1 MEDTA
6 TREVMW
12 NIDHSLTWVMYLL
25 FLVAL
30 GFCIY
35 FLVKRWRLMSI
46 GAPVDRTSDWKV
58 RAKGMIADALLQ
70 LRVLKKP
77 GAGIMH
83 LGMYVGMI
91 IMLIAT
97 VVTAAQFD
105 LGFQLIYGD
114 FYLYFMALAV
124 DLAGLAFCVAM
135 VACIIRR
142 IVNKKLD
149 TKPGDIIVLVLLLV
163 IGLSG
168 FAVEGLRIVGTDDP
182 WRAWSPIGN
191 MVAMLFANFTPE
203 QISLTHQIIWWSHM
217 GMAFALIA
225 YWMYSKLV
233 HVLLMPADVWCRSLE
248 PKGTLPYI
256 NVEDENLTT
265 MGVGQLED
273 FTWKDLLDSE
283 ACIRCGRC
291 EDVCPAF
298 NTGKDLSPKNMVQS
312 LRSELEIRGPIV
324 WKAQHEG
331 AKRDEMGVYIASSG
345 EPYAFDEQQQSTM
358 DRTLVGDAVNTQSIW
373 DCTTCGA
380 CMAACPTLVE
390 HAPKIV
396 KMRTYQVSMESA
408 FPSEAQATF
417 RNLENNG
424 NPWGLGWQTRSKW
437 TEGLDVP
444 TLAER
449 PDAEY
454 LYWPGCSGAFDARSR
469 KVSIALVGLLKKAGV
484 DFAILGNEEKCCGD
498 SARRLGNEFVYY
510 MLAQENIATLQAYGV
525 KKIIV
530 QCPHCM
536 QALSRDYPQL
546 GGHFE
551 VIHHSQL
558 LAELVREGKLQCS
571 APDGTKIAVHD
582 SCYLGRYQDEY
593 EAPRA
598 VVSAAGGHVVE
609 FERSHE
615 KSFCCGAG
623 GGRMWLEDASGKRMG
638 DERAK
643 QALDTA
649 CDEVATSCPFC
660 LTMLSDGM
668 AACDS
673 ETKVYDIAEL
683 LAQVQ

>member
-1 MEDTA
+1 MEETA
-6 TREVMW
+6 SREIMW
-12 NIDHSLTWVMYLL
+12 NIDHSLTWIMYLS

-30 GFCIY
+30 GFCVY

-46 GAPVDRTSDWKV
+46 GAPVDRTSNWKQ
-58 RAKGMIADALLQ
+58 RLKGMVLDALLQ

-77 GAGIMH
+77 GAGVMH

-91 IMLIAT
+91 IMVIAT

-114 FYLYFMALAV
+114 FYLYFMSLVV
-124 DLAGLAFCVAM
+124 DLAGLAFCIAM

-142 IVNKKLD
+142 CVNKKLD

-168 FAVEGLRIVGTDDP
+168 FVVEGLRIVGTDDP

-191 MVAMLFANFTPE
+191 MVSMLFVNFTPE
-203 QISLTHQIIWWSHM
+203 QISMTHQIVWWSHM
-217 GMAFALIA
+217 AIAFSLIA

-273 FTWKDLLDSE
+273 FTWKDLLDAE
-283 ACIRCGRC
+283 ACVRCGRC

-298 NTGKDLSPKNMVQS
+298 NTGKALSPKNMVQS
-312 LRSELEIRGPIV
+312 LRSELEVRGPIV
-324 WKAQHEG
+324 WKAQHDG
-331 AKRDEMGVYIASSG
+331 ATRDDMGAYVTAEG
-345 EPYAFDEQQQSTM
+345 EPYPFSEQQQVTL
-358 DRTLVGDAVNTQSIW
+358 DRTLVGDAFDSQALW

-390 HAPKIV
+390 HTPKIV

-408 FPSEAQATF
+408 FPPEAQATF

-424 NPWGLGWQTRSKW
+424 NPWGLGWQTRAKW

-444 TLAER
+444 TLAEN

-484 DFAILGNEEKCCGD
+484 NFAILGNEEKCCGD
-498 SARRLGNEFVYY
+498 SARRMGNEFVYY
-510 MLAQENIATLQAYGV
+510 MLASENIATMQAYGV

-536 QALSRDYPQL
+536 QTLSRDYPQL
-546 GGHFE
+546 GGNFE

-558 LAELVREGKLQCS
+558 LAQLVREGKLQCS
-571 APDGTKIAVHD
+571 AAGDKKIAVHD

-598 VVSAAGGHVVE
+598 VVSAAGATVVE

-623 GGRMWLEDASGKRMG
+623 GGRMWLEDKSGKRMG

-668 AACDS
+668 AACESD
-673 ETKVYDIAEL
+673 TKVRDIAEI

>member
-30 GFCIY
+30 GFCIF

-46 GAPVDRTSDWKV
+46 GAPVDRTSNWKA
-58 RAKGMIADALLQ
+58 RAKGMIVDALLQ

-77 GAGIMH
+77 GAGVMH

-105 LGFQLIYGD
+105 LGLQLIYGD

-124 DLAGLAFCVAM
+124 DLAGLAFCIAM
-135 VACIIRR
+135 VACIVRR

-168 FAVEGLRIVGTDDP
+168 FLVEGLRIVGTDDP

-191 MVAMLFANFTPE
+191 AVSSLFVNFTPE

-256 NVEDENLTT
+256 DVEDENLTT

-273 FTWKDLLDSE
+273 FTWKDLLDAE

-298 NTGKDLSPKNMVQS
+298 GTGKDLSPKNMVQS

-324 WKAQHEG
+324 WKATHDG
-331 AKRDEMGVYIASSG
+331 AKRDEMGVYIAKSG
-345 EPYAFDEQQQSTM
+345 EEYAFDEQQQSTM
-358 DRTLVGDAVNTQSIW
+358 DRKLVGDAVNTQSIW

-437 TEGLDVP
+437 AEGLDVP
-444 TLAER
+444 TLAEH

-469 KVSIALVGLLKKAGV
+469 KVSVVLVGLLKKAGV

-510 MLAQENIATLQAYGV
+510 MLAQDNIATLQAYGV

-546 GGHFE
+546 GGRFE

-558 LAELVREGKLQCS
+558 LAQLLREGKLQCS
-571 APDGTKIAVHD
+571 ASDGKKIAVHD

-598 VVSAAGGHVVE
+598 VVGAAGGQVVE

-673 ETKVYDIAEL
+673 ETKVRDIAEL

>member
-12 NIDHSLTWVMYLL
+12 NIDHSLTWVMYVL

-46 GAPVDRTSDWKV
+46 GAPVDRTSNWKV

-77 GAGIMH
+77 GAGVMH

-124 DLAGLAFCVAM
+124 DLAGLAFCIAM

-182 WRAWSPIGN
+182 WRAWSPIGS
-191 MVAMLFANFTPE
+191 MVSMLFVNFTPE
-203 QISLTHQIIWWSHM
+203 QISLAHQIIWWSHM

-225 YWMYSKLV
+225 CWMYLKLV

-256 NVEDENLTT
+256 DVEDENLTT

-273 FTWKDLLDSE
+273 FTWKDLLDAE

-324 WKAQHEG
+324 WRAQHDG
-331 AKRDEMGVYIASSG
+331 ALRDEMGVYIAKSG

-358 DRTLVGDAVNTQSIW
+358 DRKLVGDAVNTQAIW

-444 TLAER
+444 TLAEH

-454 LYWPGCSGAFDARSR
+454 LYWPGCSGAFDVRSR
-469 KVSIALVGLLKKAGV
+469 KVSVALVGLLKKAGV

-536 QALSRDYPQL
+536 QSLSRDYPQL

-558 LAELVREGKLQCS
+558 LAQLVREGKLQCAAS
-571 APDGTKIAVHD
+571 DGKKVAVHD

-598 VVSAAGGHVVE
+598 VVSAAGGQVIE

-615 KSFCCGAG
+615 KSF
-623 GGRMWLEDASGKRMG
+623 WLEDASGKRMG

-643 QALDTA
+643 LALDTA

-660 LTMLSDGM
+660 LTMLGDGM

>member
-1 MEDTA
+1 
-6 TREVMW
+6 
-12 NIDHSLTWVMYLL
+12 
-25 FLVAL
+25 
-30 GFCIY
+30 
-35 FLVKRWRLMSI
+35 
-46 GAPVDRTSDWKV
+46 
-58 RAKGMIADALLQ
+58 
-70 LRVLKKP
+70 
-77 GAGIMH
+77 
-83 LGMYVGMI
+83 
-91 IMLIAT
+91 
-97 VVTAAQFD
+97 
-105 LGFQLIYGD
+105 
-114 FYLYFMALAV
+114 
-124 DLAGLAFCVAM
+124 
-135 VACIIRR
+135 
-142 IVNKKLD
+142 
-149 TKPGDIIVLVLLLV
+149 
-163 IGLSG
+163 
-168 FAVEGLRIVGTDDP
+168 
-182 WRAWSPIGN
+182 
-191 MVAMLFANFTPE
+191 
-203 QISLTHQIIWWSHM
+203 
-217 GMAFALIA
+217 
-225 YWMYSKLV
+225 
-233 HVLLMPADVWCRSLE
+233 
-248 PKGTLPYI
+248 
-256 NVEDENLTT
+256 
-265 MGVGQLED
+265 
-273 FTWKDLLDSE
+273 
-283 ACIRCGRC
+283 
-291 EDVCPAF
+291 
-298 NTGKDLSPKNMVQS
+298 MVQS

-324 WKAQHEG
+324 WRARHDGAQ
-331 AKRDEMGVYIASSG
+331 RDEMGVYIAKSG
-345 EPYAFDEQQQSTM
+345 EPYAFDEQQESTM
-358 DRTLVGDAVNTQSIW
+358 GRKLVGDAVNTQAIW

-444 TLAER
+444 TLAEH

-558 LAELVREGKLQCS
+558 LAHLVREGKLQCA
-571 APDGTKIAVHD
+571 APNGKKVAVHD

-609 FERSHE
+609 FERSRE

-660 LTMLSDGM
+660 LTMLGDGM

-673 ETKVYDIAEL
+673 ETKVRDIAEL

>member
-46 GAPVDRTSDWKV
+46 GAPVDRTSNWKV

-77 GAGIMH
+77 GAGAMH

-124 DLAGLAFCVAM
+124 DLAGLAFCIAM
-135 VACIIRR
+135 VACIVRR

-168 FAVEGLRIVGTDDP
+168 FVVEGLRIVGTDDP

-191 MVAMLFANFTPE
+191 MVSMLFVNFTPE

-256 NVEDENLTT
+256 DVEDENLTT

-273 FTWKDLLDSE
+273 FTWKDLLDVE

-324 WKAQHEG
+324 WRARHDGAQ
-331 AKRDEMGVYIASSG
+331 RDEMGVYIAKSG
-345 EPYAFDEQQQSTM
+345 EPYAFDEQQESTM
-358 DRTLVGDAVNTQSIW
+358 GRKLVGDAVNTQAIW

-417 RNLENNG
+417 RNLEYNG

-444 TLAER
+444 TLAEH

-558 LAELVREGKLQCS
+558 LAHLVREGKLQCA
-571 APDGTKIAVHD
+571 APNGKKVAVHD

-598 VVSAAGGHVVE
+598 VVSAAGGRVVE
-609 FERSHE
+609 FERSRE

-660 LTMLSDGM
+660 LTMLGDGM

-673 ETKVYDIAEL
+673 ETKVRDIAEL

>member
-1 MEDTA
+1 MEETA
-6 TREVMW
+6 SREIMW
-12 NIDHSLTWVMYLL
+12 NISHSLTWVMYLL

-30 GFCIY
+30 GFCVY
-35 FLVKRWRLMSI
+35 FMVKRWRLMSI
-46 GAPVDRTSDWKV
+46 GQPVDRTSNWKT
-58 RAKGMIADALLQ
+58 RLKGMVVDALLQ

-77 GAGIMH
+77 GAGVMH

-91 IMLIAT
+91 IMVIAT
-97 VVTAAQFD
+97 VATAAQFD
-105 LGFQLIYGD
+105 LGINFIYGD
-114 FYLYFMALAV
+114 FYLYFMSLVV
-124 DLAGLAFCVAM
+124 DLAGLAFCIAM
-135 VACIIRR
+135 IACIIRR
-142 IVNKKLD
+142 CVNKKLD
-149 TKPGDIIVLVLLLV
+149 TKPGDIIVLVLLLI

-168 FAVEGLRIVGTDDP
+168 FVVEGLRIVGTDDP

-191 MVAMLFANFTPE
+191 LVSTLFVNFTPD
-203 QISLTHQIIWWSHM
+203 QISLAHQIIWWSHM
-217 GMAFALIA
+217 GLAFTLIA

-273 FTWKDLLDSE
+273 FTWKDLLDAE

-298 NTGKDLSPKNMVQS
+298 NTGKALSPKDMVQS

-324 WKAQHEG
+324 WKAQHGG
-331 AKRDEMGVYIASSG
+331 AKRDDMGAYVTAEG
-345 EPYAFDEQQQSTM
+345 KPYPFTEEQQVTL
-358 DRTLVGDAVNTQSIW
+358 DRTLVGDAFESQALW

-390 HAPKIV
+390 HTPKIV

-408 FPSEAQATF
+408 FPPEAQATF

-424 NPWGLGWQTRSKW
+424 NPWGLGWQTRAKW
-437 TEGLDVP
+437 AEGLDVP
-444 TLAER
+444 TLAEN

-484 DFAILGNEEKCCGD
+484 NFAILGNEEKCCGD
-498 SARRLGNEFVYY
+498 SARRMGNEFVYY
-510 MLAQENIATLQAYGV
+510 MLATENIATMQAYGV

-536 QALSRDYPQL
+536 QTLTRDYPQL
-546 GGHFE
+546 GGNFE

-558 LAELVREGKLQCS
+558 LAQLVREGKLQCS
-571 APDGTKIAVHD
+571 AAGDKKIAVHD

-598 VVSAAGGHVVE
+598 VVSAAGGTVAE

-623 GGRMWLEDASGKRMG
+623 GGRMWLEDKSGKRMG

-643 QALDTA
+643 QALETS

-668 AACDS
+668 AACES
-673 ETKVYDIAEL
+673 ETKVRDIAEI